1 MFKCILLSFLQRIAG
16 EIEELSFVMIK
27 LEKIIETLNVIHIF
41 RV

>member
-1 MFKCILLSFLQRIAG
+1 MYFGSFLQRITR

-27 LEKIIETLNVIHIF
+27 LKKIIETLNVIHVL